1 MSQQKG
7 PHHDAYCHQCR
18 KWVQRARHHQ
28 HDASLSTDP
37 TIPPAQAPVQQAGL
51 QGQAAVPPGPAGQAV
66 LPAVNC
72 AHRVTKIQSVKH
84 GNATQ
89 TIYDEN
95 GKVTER
101 RQYQTGMTLIPTCAA
116 CGVLTGPATHEQFPM
131 PAFPARGRQDTPPRS
146 ESIKSTDDANDNEED
161 EEDHED
167 ADSVINDDEEVE
179 EDHEDADSGINDD
192 EELEE
197 DEEYEE
203 IDGEDEQETVNY
215 FKRRRDDTPPP
226 PVPGSAEDI
235 EGTTMDIDEWN
246 GRKLLFLFVLFIRRF
261 LFSKRVFNFLIY
273 PTIFSSEA
281 HVKRF

>member
-66 LPAVNC
+66 LAAVNC

-146 ESIKSTDDANDNEED
+146 ESIKSTDNDNEED

-235 EGTTMDIDEWN
+235 EGTTMDIDE
-246 GRKLLFLFVLFIRRF
+246 
-261 LFSKRVFNFLIY
+261 
-273 PTIFSSEA
+273 
-281 HVKRF
+281 